1 MAPYVGVA
9 IVLILLS
16 GLGIAIALLLEE
28 DGLVKISF
36 LNNSFSDI
44 AP

>member
-16 GLGIAIALLLEE
+16 GLGVAIALIIRRRRL
-28 DGLVKISF
+28 G
-36 LNNSFSDI
+36 
-44 AP
+44 